1 MRSSLNTTL
10 AKSAPHLPLVNKT
23 FVHIDKNGVFD
34 PQQYYIDAGLNVEK
48 LTELCARL
56 WESMADLYR
65 SVFGEDFSGDVY
77 AGEDIKILAS
87 LRDQAESRLS

>member
-1 MRSSLNTTL
+1 MERPLQSSALQ
-10 AKSAPHLPLVNKT
+10 KESHPIHLT
-23 FVHIDKNGVFD
+23 
-34 PQQYYIDAGLNVEK
+34 QQLFGRA